1 MAVMI
6 APANERGKPKRL
18 KLAIPG
24 RLIRYNAIVLTHE
37 FGPRE
42 SGRARGDAQVRRGC
56 CLVRRHGHR
65 MKLAAGTRLGPYE
78 IAGPLGAGGMGE
90 VYRATDTRL
99 GRAVAIKTVH
109 APFSERFEREARAI
123 SALNHPHVCT
133 LYDVGSF
140 EGTGYLVM
148 ELVEGEPLRGP
159 MPWKEA
165 ARRVAEVCDALDAAH
180 RKGIVHR
187 DLKPGNVLL
196 TPLGV
201 KVIDFGLARQE
212 DAGETTVAGVT
223 AAGVVM
229 GTVAY
234 MAPEQAAGRPA
245 DARSDLWAVGMI
257 LFEILSGRLPY
268 RGGGASA
275 ILAEILDPSSLAL
288 ELPPGVP
295 GEARRIVEKLLAK
308 DPAERYQHADD
319 VAVDLRALGHEA
331 QPRSA
336 AIPPASRP
344 AVRIRRW
351 LWPALGIVALA
362 AAAVFG
368 ALQWRAPD
376 VHAPLPSKVPEANE
390 YLQRAMLF
398 LHTQQDLPRARQLL
412 EKALALDPAF
422 AHARAWYGFTHLLLI
437 DAGLSNDTGWLYK
450 AEAELRR
457 ALEDDSNSARA
468 HSALAYVYLYQVK
481 KELMQQEARKAM
493 ELDPNEKD
501 GPLHLAMYH
510 QWNGEY
516 EQSQALLKQLLEADP
531 LYYAARM
538 NVGDNQRQMG
548 DPAGCLAEQ
557 EKVLEQD
564 PKNWYALA
572 LKAMAYLDA
581 GNAPKAREALEA
593 ARALEPQNYLGR
605 VLWAL
610 LLAVEGRRADAMQAM
625 DAEVLKYGELINAAS
640 LVAEFYSVLGDRA
653 KAVEWLDR
661 AVRAGDERADW
672 FERDPLLVNIRQ
684 EPRFR
689 QIVDGIRYRQEQRR
703 KSGR

>member
-1 MAVMI
+1 M
-6 APANERGKPKRL
+6 KP
-18 KLAIPG
+18 
-24 RLIRYNAIVLTHE
+24 
-37 FGPRE
+37 
-42 SGRARGDAQVRRGC
+42 GD
-56 CLVRRHGHR
+56 
-65 MKLAAGTRLGPYE
+65 RLGPYE
-78 IAGPLGAGGMGE
+78 VLAKLGEGGMGE

-109 APFSERFEREARAI
+109 APFSERVEREARAI

-148 ELVEGEPLRGP
+148 ELVDGEPLRGP
-159 MPWKEA
+159 MPWQDA
-165 ARRVAEVCDALDAAH
+165 ARHVAEVCDALDAAH

-196 TPLGV
+196 TPQGV
-201 KVIDFGLARQE
+201 KVIDFGLAKQE
-212 DAGETTVAGVT
+212 DAGATTVAGVT
-223 AAGVVM
+223 TVGAVL
-229 GTVAY
+229 GTAAY

-268 RGGGASA
+268 RGGSASA
-275 ILAEILDPSSLAL
+275 ILAELLDPSPLAL

-295 GEARRIVEKLLAK
+295 DEARRIVEKLLAK
-308 DPAERYQHADD
+308 DPAERYQHADE
-319 VAVDLRALGHEA
+319 VAVDLRAPGREVP
-331 QPRSA
+331 QPSVA
-336 AIPPASRP
+336 VAPAPTPRP
-344 AVRIRRW
+344 WKGRGLW
-351 LWPALGIVALA
+351 LALGIVALA
-362 AAAVFG
+362 AAAIFG
-368 ALQWRAPD
+368 ALQWRAPP

-390 YLQRAMLF
+390 YFQRAMLF
-398 LHTQQDLPRARQLL
+398 LNTQQDLPRARQLL

-422 AHARAWYGFTHLLLI
+422 AHARAWYGFTHLLLV

-457 ALEDDSNSARA
+457 ALEGDSSSARA
-468 HSALAYVYLYQVK
+468 HSALAYVYLYQGR
-481 KELMQQEARKAM
+481 KELMPQEARKAM

-501 GPLHLAMYH
+501 GRLHLAMYH

-557 EKVLEQD
+557 GKVLEQD
-564 PKNWYALA
+564 PKNWYARA
-572 LKAMAYLDA
+572 LMAMAHLDA
-581 GNAPKAREALEA
+581 GNAPKARDALEA

-653 KAVEWLDR
+653 KALEWLDR

-672 FERDPLLVNIRQ
+672 FERDPLLVNVRQ

-703 KSGR
+703 KSGL